1 MDNLATELLH
11 EVKQSAKRWF
21 IAFLVMVVLEIVTVA
36 GFLWYIT
43 LPVEEYSYEQEIE
56 DIDNS
61 DIRQIIGGD
70 YSSETESN
78 LQTQSGEKA

>member
-21 IAFLVMVVLEIVTVA
+21 IAFLVMVVLEIITVA

-43 LPVEEYSYEQEIE
+43 LPVEEYNYEQEIE
-56 DIDNS
+56 NIDNS

-70 YSSETESN
+70 YGSETESN